1 MSACVTFIAPKGL
14 FVRRLGGLASG
25 KATLGDKSI
34 RFGRGFCMV
43 AMWRMERIGTGRA
56 IKAAA
61 SQKGQSDGRIL
72 EESMYASAA
81 ANGAATATVTAAAT
95 DDEYGGASSRWAH

>member
-1 MSACVTFIAPKGL
+1 M
-14 FVRRLGGLASG
+14 RRLGGLASG

-34 RFGRGFCMV
+34 LFGRGFCMV
-43 AMWRMERIGTGRA
+43 AMWRMERIGTTGRA

-81 ANGAATATVTAAAT
+81 ANGAATATATATVTAAAT

>member
-1 MSACVTFIAPKGL
+1 
-14 FVRRLGGLASG
+14 
-25 KATLGDKSI
+25 
-34 RFGRGFCMV
+34 MV
-43 AMWRMERIGTGRA
+43 AMWRMERIGTTGRA

-81 ANGAATATVTAAAT
+81 ANGAATATATATVTAAAT